1 MEIDTD
7 KEKKKENPRFV
18 SYKKVLLFGAE
29 STGKSSFT
37 MKLNEGKFQ
46 ENIEHTK
53 EGKIII

>member
-7 KEKKKENPRFV
+7 KEKKKEKPKFV

-37 MKLNEGKFQ
+37 LRLKEGKFQ
-46 ENIEHTK
+46 EDIEPTK
-53 EGKIII
+53 EGK

>member
-1 MEIDTD
+1 MEINTIE
-7 KEKKKENPRFV
+7 EKQEEKPKYI

-37 MKLNEGKFQ
+37 LRLKEGKFQ
-46 ENIEHTK
+46 ENIEHSK

>member
-1 MEIDTD
+1 MEVDTIEK
-7 KEKKKENPRFV
+7 KEKEKPKYV

-37 MKLNEGKFQ
+37 MRLKEGKFQ
-46 ENIEHTK
+46 ENIEQTK